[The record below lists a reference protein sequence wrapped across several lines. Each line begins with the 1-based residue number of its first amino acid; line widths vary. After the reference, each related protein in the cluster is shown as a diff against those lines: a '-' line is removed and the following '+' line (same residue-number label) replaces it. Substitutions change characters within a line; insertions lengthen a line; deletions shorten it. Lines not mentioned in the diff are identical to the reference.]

1 MEQTSEQQPSMMSHA
16 IRWGVIMGGIAIAFT
31 ILLYAIDYTWMVQ
44 LKFLFIALAIYLGFT
59 IYGGINYRNSIG
71 GFLPYG
77 KAFVHGFT
85 MLAVSALVA
94 TIFNLV
100 MYNVIDT
107 ELPQKLADAAIENQR
122 SMMESMGA
130 PEDTIETE
138 LAKARERVEN
148 QYTVGGIALG
158 YVFILVFSAIMAL
171 ISAIFVRK
179 NEPVEM

>member
-1 MEQTSEQQPSMMSHA
+1 MEQTSQQPSMMSHA
-16 IRWGVIMGGIAIAFT
+16 IRWGVILGGIAITFT
-31 ILLYAIDYTWMVQ
+31 VLLYAIDYTWMVQ
-44 LKFLFIALAIYLGFT
+44 LKFLFIALAIYLGIT
-59 IYGGINYRNSIG
+59 IYAGINYRNSIG

-85 MLAVSALVA
+85 MLAISALVA
-94 TIFNLV
+94 TLFNLV

-107 ELPQKLADAAIENQR
+107 ELPQKLTDAAIENTR

-130 PEDTIETE
+130 PEDTIEVE
-138 LAKARERVEN
+138 LEKARERTAN
-148 QYTVGGIALG
+148 QYTIGGQALG